1 MAPLGLVSSVPRCL
15 AFVLPV
21 GVAVAAAAPPA
32 DTMTHAATNTTEFL
46 DFAQLERPASPNHW
60 LVAPTGNQ
68 FGLRADTPAAELQA
82 SPGRLASAWL
92 EIVRG
97 EPRTTIVAV
106 SDDGLRVEMEQR
118 SALFGFVDKISFRA
132 LALDGGKSSYLAYSR
147 SQLGFWDIGVNK
159 SRLVKWDAALRR
171 AVVGDASR

>member
-1 MAPLGLVSSVPRCL
+1 M
-15 AFVLPV
+15 
-21 GVAVAAAAPPA
+21 
-32 DTMTHAATNTTEFL
+32 
-46 DFAQLERPASPNHW
+46 RPAPQPCGRE
-60 LVAPTGNQ
+60 A
-68 FGLRADTPAAELQA
+68 
-82 SPGRLASAWL
+82 PGRLASAWL

-132 LALDGGKSSYLAYSR
+132 LALALDGGKSSYLAYSR